1 MPRDNENKNSLL
13 DKGSFQQPIEVSGYK
28 KEFLLDILER
38 MILIRLVEE
47 KLADSKQKGLI
58 GGPVH
63 LAAGQEAIAVGI
75 AENLT
80 ADDKAFGTH
89 RSHAQLLAIKP
100 SFYELFAEILGKET
114 GLSKGMGG
122 SMHLHLNQQDCA
134 YFASVPIVSG
144 TIAIAV
150 GAAFHSKIS
159 KRGIGVAFFG
169 DGAVEE
175 GIFHESLN
183 LSRILETP
191 MLFVVENNLFASHMH
206 ISQRQPENFTARFA
220 EANNIGYEIIDG
232 NNILDVY
239 NRSKKLIDQCRKG
252 DGPKLIELITY
263 RHYGHVDWR
272 KDIDV
277 GVSRSEEDI
286 IEWEKR
292 DPITRLYD
300 GMRKEE
306 LISDNE
312 FNLITS
318 ELSDDINKA
327 WDRAL
332 NDDFPNKDAL
342 MKRVFKA

>member
-1 MPRDNENKNSLL
+1 MSIIKSRNNLI
-13 DKGSFQQPIEVSGYK
+13 DKGLFQEPIEVSSYEK
-28 KEFLLDILER
+28 DFLLQALRR

-47 KLADSKQKGLI
+47 KLADCKKEGLI

-75 AENLT
+75 AENLK

-89 RSHAQLLAIKP
+89 RSHAQLLAINP
-100 SFYELFAEILGKET
+100 CFYELFAEILGKET

-122 SMHLHLNQQDCA
+122 SMHLHLNKEDSA

-144 TIAIAV
+144 TIALAV
-150 GAAFHSKIS
+150 GAAFHSKLS
-159 KRGIGVAFFG
+159 NRGIGVAFFG

-183 LSRILETP
+183 LSKILETP

-206 ISQRQPENFTARFA
+206 ISQRQPDNFTARFA
-220 EANNIGYEIIDG
+220 EANNIGYEIVDG
-232 NNILDVY
+232 NNILDVFEQ
-239 NRSKKLIDQCRKG
+239 SKKLIDECREG
-252 DGPKLIELITY
+252 RGPKFIELITY

-286 IEWEKR
+286 IEGEKR
-292 DPITRLYD
+292 DPIMRLYL
-300 GMRKEE
+300 GMKREAF
-306 LISDNE
+306 ISKDEMNE
-312 FNLITS
+312 IKIQLQK
-318 ELSDDINKA
+318 DISKA
-327 WDRAL
+327 WERAL
-332 NDDFPNKDAL
+332 NDPFPASDAL
-342 MKRVFKA
+342 MNRVFKA